1 MGDRR
6 KTNIFCVFVV
16 RKELE
21 DLTVIFMWANIF
33 LFIFPSDFS
42 SIKWYT
48 LVILNEQVNFSFIDI
63 ESMALNMDRCYL
75 YDMKSD
81 VCWGQTFRGF

>member
-48 LVILNEQVNFSFIDI
+48 LVILNE
-63 ESMALNMDRCYL
+63 
-75 YDMKSD
+75 
-81 VCWGQTFRGF
+81 